1 MKLDSPPTL
10 SPPWGSVSDWQAANS
25 SIEYHLKR
33 YYLKLE
39 PATQIASGIRSR
51 LESIFTLLDDLGR
64 ITCPRCPDIC
74 CLSAS
79 PWYDMR
85 DLIYLHLNQL
95 PIPRNQTISDMNKTC
110 CYVSHR
116 GCTLARIA
124 RPWICTWY
132 LCPTQT
138 ANIRKS
144 SAGRWQRLS
153 PLLDE
158 IKGQRKK
165 LEEEFV
171 RVVNVKPQ
179 LNVDDHRKSTGLPVE
194 IHRQ

>member
-1 MKLDSPPTL
+1 MKLDLSPTL
-10 SPPWGSVSDWQAANS
+10 SPPWGSASDWRAANT

-33 YYLKLE
+33 YEQELE
-39 PATQIASGIRSR
+39 PAIQFASGIRNR

-74 CLSAS
+74 CLSAN

-85 DLIYLHLNQL
+85 DLIYLHLNRLAIPPTQ
-95 PIPRNQTISDMNKTC
+95 PISGINNTC
-110 CYVSHR
+110 CYVSPR
-116 GCTLARIA
+116 GCSLDRVT

-132 LCPTQT
+132 LCPAQT

-144 SAGRWQRLS
+144 RTGRWQRLR
-153 PLLDE
+153 PALDE
-158 IKGQRKK
+158 VKGQRKK

-171 RVVNVKPQ
+171 RVVGGK
-179 LNVDDHRKSTGLPVE
+179 LRLYVDDHRKSTGAPVE